1 MLDNATQNESANGH
15 YEKNKTKLFLNVM
28 HAPVNDKP
36 NVTGLRTRQSYTHTH
51 GRTRQSYTHTHGNIY
66 LLL

>member
-15 YEKNKTKLFLNVM
+15 YEKKTKLFLNVM

-36 NVTGLRTRQSYTHTH
+36 NVTGLRTGQSYTHTH
-51 GRTRQSYTHTHGNIY
+51 TEEHGNLTHTHGNIY